1 MKIAVVGA
9 TGLVGRVMLQLL
21 EERQFPL
28 DELIPVASKNSIG
41 QSVSFKHKSY
51 PVVSVGE
58 AIKLKP
64 DIALFSAGGSTS
76 LEWAPK
82 FAENGTTV
90 IDNSSAWR
98 MDSNKKLIVPEIN
111 GDALEKGDM
120 IIANPNC
127 STIQMVVAIGP
138 LHNKYNI
145 KRLVISTYQS
155 VSGTGKNAV
164 DQLKKE
170 TNKDDVEKVYPH
182 TIYQN
187 LLPQCDVFEDGGY
200 TKEEIKLIQET
211 RKILNDEAIKIT
223 STAVRVPIEKC
234 HGESINLEFH
244 NEFKIEDVVEILR
257 SSPGLKVIDDINN
270 NVYPMPI
277 DAANHDE
284 VYVGRIRRDES
295 VENGLNLWIVADNLR
310 KGAATNTIQI
320 AETLVQNNLV

>member
-9 TGLVGRVMLQLL
+9 TGLVGRVMLKLL
-21 EERQFPL
+21 EEREFPL
-28 DELIPVASKNSIG
+28 DDLIPVASKNSIG
-41 QSVSFKHKSY
+41 KSIIFKDKSY
-51 PVVSVGE
+51 SIVSIEE
-58 AIKLKP
+58 AVKIKP
-64 DIALFSAGGSTS
+64 NIALFSAGGSTS

-82 FAENGTTV
+82 FAENGTKV

-98 MDSNKKLIVPEIN
+98 MDSTKKLIVPEIN
-111 GDALEKGDM
+111 AAALEKDDM

-127 STIQMVVAIGP
+127 STIQMVAAIGP

-145 KRLVISTYQS
+145 KRLVVSTYQS
-155 VSGTGKNAV
+155 VSGTGKDAV

-170 TNKDDVEKVYPH
+170 ANKDGVEKVYPH
-182 TIYQN
+182 QIYQN
-187 LLPQCDVFEDGGY
+187 LLPHCDVFEEGGY
-200 TKEEIKLIQET
+200 TKEEIKLMNET
-211 RKILNDEAIKIT
+211 RKILNDDSIKIT

-234 HGESINLEFH
+234 HGESINLEFK
-244 NEFKIEDVVEILR
+244 NGFKIEDVVKIL
-257 SSPGLKVIDDINN
+257 SSAPGIKVVDDVNN
-270 NVYPMPI
+270 NRYPMPL

-320 AETLVQNNLV
+320 AEALIEKDLV